1 MGEQHNRQGKQSA
14 IWCAPTEH
22 VEVTFGVAS
31 LFKVV
36 VNGGLE
42 FGAPWQERGWQE
54 RGRQERGVVQ
64 GG

>member
-36 VNGGLE
+36 VKRLNGGLGVRCAVA
-42 FGAPWQERGWQE
+42 GAGVAGARG
-54 RGRQERGVVQ
+54 GT
-64 GG
+64 